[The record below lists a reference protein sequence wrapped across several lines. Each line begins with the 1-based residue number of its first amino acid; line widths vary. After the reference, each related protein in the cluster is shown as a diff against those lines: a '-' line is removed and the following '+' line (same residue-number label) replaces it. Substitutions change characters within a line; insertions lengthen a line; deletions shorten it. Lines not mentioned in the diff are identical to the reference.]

1 MANLYYSICVDCR
14 RPQTLV
20 LPSRCTLR
28 RPQSPR
34 PQSPKSPP
42 VNPPLT
48 QSATRPSME
57 GRGAAVRRNGRSR
70 RAPIP
75 RRSSAHA
82 IRRSGSRSPQ
92 EWKVAQALDP
102 AIPPRPS
109 ILRSRNPRLAR
120 SPPNRRPQSVR
131 RQCKVASPVDGRSGS
146 PQSASRRWKVAHS
159 SPLMDCGSRGCS
171 RAPPNPTDPPHFYVF
186 KNP

>member
-48 QSATRPSME
+48 QSA
-57 GRGAAVRRNGRSR
+57 GRGATVPSPAV
-70 RAPIP
+70 PQIP
-75 RRSSAHA
+75 ARQSAAHA
-82 IRRSGSRSPQ
+82 IRDSPVDGRSGSRSPQ
-92 EWKVAQALDP
+92 EWKVAPRPDP
-102 AIPPRPS
+102 PS
-109 ILRSRNPRLAR
+109 ILRSRNPPVGEPQSAGMEGGAGPRSR
-120 SPPNRRPQSVR
+120 DSSPPLNPPLTQSAPRPQSPKSSPAVR
-131 RQCKVASPVDGRSGS
+131 KASMQGRL
-146 PQSASRRWKVAHS
+146 ARRWKVGEPAVRK
-159 SPLMDCGSRGCS
+159 P
-171 RAPPNPTDPPHFYVF
+171 
-186 KNP
+186 